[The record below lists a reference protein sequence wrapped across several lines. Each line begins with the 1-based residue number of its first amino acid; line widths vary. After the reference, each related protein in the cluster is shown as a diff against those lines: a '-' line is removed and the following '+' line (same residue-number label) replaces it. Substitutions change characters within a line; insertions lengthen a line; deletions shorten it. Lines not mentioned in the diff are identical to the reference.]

1 MEYRNR
7 WGVSRLCGQ
16 GVIRFAIAIVCLLF
30 ACAGQAR
37 AALVAATFIS
47 TADNS
52 EWGYGYVDNVS
63 AGDLVRI
70 RIYMDN
76 GGGSLFNQTWTA
88 SDVLSVS
95 FEFNSGAHKTVF
107 GGGVNDWGGTGGS
120 FVTNHLGVLTAVP
133 FDWVN
138 SSPTVLSTNSSQT
151 PLSWYLNEFNDKYYT
166 DIDADGFD
174 DFAVGIPDS
183 LANTIAANWTIA
195 EVPEPTS
202 MAIFGIG
209 AIGFA
214 IRKQRN
220 RKV

>member
-1 MEYRNR
+1 M
-7 WGVSRLCGQ
+7 
-16 GVIRFAIAIVCLLF
+16 
-30 ACAGQAR
+30 
-37 AALVAATFIS
+37 
-47 TADNS
+47 
-52 EWGYGYVDNVS
+52 
-63 AGDLVRI
+63 
-70 RIYMDN
+70 
-76 GGGSLFNQTWTA
+76 
-88 SDVLSVS
+88 
-95 FEFNSGAHKTVF
+95 
-107 GGGVNDWGGTGGS
+107 
-120 FVTNHLGVLTAVP
+120 TAVP

-151 PLSWYLNEFNDKYYT
+151 PLSWYLNEKNDKYYT